1 MRIFFVIMT
10 ISLQYQC
17 AVWTALQRIG
27 GIFRKLCNAQL
38 HSVHCTISSVIRGI
52 FRLLHISGHQAGGS
66 LTNADLFSEL
76 MTMWQSIL
84 LIKLHAILIPTMS
97 VKELNSVITTLW
109 TMNCHYSDDDD
120 DDDDNDDDDG
130 DEIKVL
136 CQVEVTSVSLFF
148 INSCTLA
155 RLPRAGLSVRWWWWR
170 WRRE

>member
-1 MRIFFVIMT
+1 MRSLNRIATHWRDIQETVHNAHCTMHSCTVFTVQYPVWLEGYSGYCTYPATKRGEASQMLIFF
-10 ISLQYQC
+10 LNWWWC
-17 AVWTALQRIG
+17 D
-27 GIFRKLCNAQL
+27 QL
-38 HSVHCTISSVIRGI
+38 T
-52 FRLLHISGHQAGGS
+52 
-66 LTNADLFSEL
+66 
-76 MTMWQSIL
+76 IL

-120 DDDDNDDDDG
+120 NDDDDDG

-170 WRRE
+170 WRWWVMS